1 MSPGQGSSG
10 YGKRTL
16 LGPEGA
22 IQLNDKD
29 TIIAG
34 TNLEGNKSKESTS
47 IMSPSINIQPLIDEM
62 VAVRAILTSI
72 LNKEG
77 NVSIDGNIVGKTLA
91 LAQYN
96 TGS

>member
-1 MSPGQGSSG
+1 MSPG

-16 LGPEGA
+16 MMEEGA
-22 IQLNDKD
+22 IALNDKD

-34 TNLEGNKSKESTS
+34 TDLGGKNKSKTQESTS
-47 IMSPSINIQPLIDEM
+47 ITSSNINIQPLIDEM
-62 VAVRAILTSI
+62 VAVRTILTSI

-77 NVSIDGNIVGKTLA
+77 NVSIDGNLVGKTLA
-91 LAQYN
+91 LAEYR

>member
-1 MSPGQGSSG
+1 
-10 YGKRTL
+10 
-16 LGPEGA
+16 
-22 IQLNDKD
+22 
-29 TIIAG
+29 
-34 TNLEGNKSKESTS
+34 
-47 IMSPSINIQPLIDEM
+47 MSPSINMQPLIDEM
-62 VAVRAILTSI
+62 IAVRTILTSI